1 MKSNFARY
9 IRSLRN
15 DSGLTQTEL
24 ADALGIK
31 RSTVNNYE
39 NEVAQ
44 PSIENVLL
52 FARYF
57 NVTTDA
63 LLLGTV
69 ELSSETASPNKECAE
84 HDFISGSKLRV
95 LVSTVSP
102 DNKDNIELVSVR
114 ARAGYTAGYKDP
126 EFIQSLPTFQLPFL
140 EKERKYRMFQIDGE
154 SMLPIPDRSY
164 VIGEFV
170 QDWHTIK
177 DGHAYVFVTQ
187 DEGLVFKVAF
197 NQLRKK
203 KNFLLR
209 SLNKDYAPF
218 ELPLAQVA
226 EIWRFVNYTSSE
238 LPSQEN
244 GISMLLEKLEDISNK
259 VDKFA

>member
-1 MKSNFARY
+1 MAIEFSKS
-9 IRSLRN
+9 IRHLRN
-15 DSGLTQTEL
+15 QSGLTQAQL
-24 ADALGIK
+24 AEVLGIK

-44 PSIENVLL
+44 PSIDNLL
-52 FARYF
+52 LYARYF
-57 NVTTDA
+57 NVSTDE
-63 LLLGTV
+63 LLQGIV
-69 ELSSETASPNKECAE
+69 DKRSEDHAE
-84 HDFISGSKLRV
+84 SDADANYISGSRLRV
-95 LVSTVSP
+95 LVSTVNA
-102 DNKDNIELVSVR
+102 DNKDNIELVGLR

-140 EKERKYRMFQIDGE
+140 EKERKYRMFQIDGD

-164 VIGEFV
+164 VIGEYV
-170 QDWHTIK
+170 QDWHDVK
-177 DGHAYVFVTQ
+177 DGHAYVFVTR
-187 DEGLVFKVAF
+187 DEGIVFKVAY

-209 SLNKDYAPF
+209 SLNKAYSPY
-218 ELPLAQVA
+218 ELPLAEVT

-238 LPSQEN
+238 LPNQDN
-244 GISMLLEKLEDISNK
+244 GISMLLEKLDDLSQK